1 MDSSISLANT
11 LSQCFQTITIAVVH
25 CSVGRNFCS
34 TCRKQLL
41 LQEAE
46 PPRKASRRLPGK
58 TRPVVATFGG
68 DDFPQASGRPGPSL
82 LRRAQRPDNSSPR
95 PPLQRNFVEAVQSI
109 GSQRVSRFGYAR
121 HVRNVGA
128 HSHAC
133 GVCREVEIGRHAA
146 HDCVALWDGRVRPE
160 AMIWG
165 RKPSLI
171 FLIFTLAAGE
181 ICIYSFLRALCDHS
195 SLRRTCCFVVLGAS
209 IGCILRRLCTGRSL
223 KPFAAWPTSSGPGS
237 TSQKGAYFVKL
248 IWHRCLGPIGWWT
261 HVFGDSCTVNICLI
275 NYRLLIQGLIFTD
288 LP

>member
-58 TRPVVATFGG
+58 TRPVVATFGR
-68 DDFPQASGRPGPSL
+68 DDFPQASGRPGPIL

-95 PPLQRNFVEAVQSI
+95 PPLQRNFVEAVQKHWEPA
-109 GSQRVSRFGYAR
+109 GFPLWMPYAW

-146 HDCVALWDGRVRPE
+146 HDCVAL
-160 AMIWG
+160 
-165 RKPSLI
+165 
-171 FLIFTLAAGE
+171 
-181 ICIYSFLRALCDHS
+181 
-195 SLRRTCCFVVLGAS
+195 
-209 IGCILRRLCTGRSL
+209 
-223 KPFAAWPTSSGPGS
+223 
-237 TSQKGAYFVKL
+237 
-248 IWHRCLGPIGWWT
+248 
-261 HVFGDSCTVNICLI
+261 
-275 NYRLLIQGLIFTD
+275 
-288 LP
+288 